1 MVKYIFNNAAYQFLG
16 VGFDPVNDAKTLS
29 IKEIKVTHYSRR
41 KEKNYG
47 TKERLIFI
55 IISNKIK
62 AFDGKNEEEKD
73 EYIKKYWKDFL
84 LYAITQVYPNDLIV
98 NYGEAIIADPQW
110 DSLQEAKKNL
120 NILDANITPV
130 SPYS

>member
-1 MVKYIFNNAAYQFLG
+1 MVKYIFKNAAYQFFG

-29 IKEIKVTHYSRR
+29 VKEIKVTHYSRR

-62 AFDGKNEEEKD
+62 AFDGKSEEEKD
-73 EYIKKYWKDFL
+73 DYIKKHWKDFL
-84 LYAITQVYPNDLIV
+84 LYAISQVYPNDLIV
-98 NYGEAIIADPQW
+98 NYGEVIITNPQW

-120 NILDANITPV
+120 DILDANITPV